1 MRHRRAWSLRL
12 RLLAAAALALAAFV
26 VLKPVPPGRRQAGAP
41 PDSLA
46 ARSRTVPAAP
56 SVARSGWRVC
66 ERVVDGDT
74 IVLDGDERVRLIGV
88 DTPEKD
94 DRRDDVRQL
103 ARQATSFTRQR
114 VAGRR
119 VRLEYDQTRHDR
131 YGRTLAYVHVEGGSM
146 LNAEIIRQGY
156 GYAYVRHPFRYMAEF
171 RAYER
176 EARKAAV
183 GLWSTDTGRELQA
196 TGRRVGG

>member
-1 MRHRRAWSLRL
+1 MRPRLSPLRWFG
-12 RLLAAAALALAAFV
+12 LLAVAAAGVVALV
-26 VLKPVPPGRRQAGAP
+26 ILRPLPPVDRPEGAP
-41 PDSLA
+41 A
-46 ARSRTVPAAP
+46 GSRVTRMQATPVAPPAAL
-56 SVARSGWRVC
+56 SDWRVC

-103 ARQATSFTRQR
+103 ARQATSFTRQQ

-119 VRLEYDQTRHDR
+119 VRLEYDQTRHDK

-156 GYAYVRHPFRYMAEF
+156 GFAYVRHPFRRLAEF

-176 EARKAAV
+176 DARAAAR
-183 GLWSTDTGRELQA
+183 GLWNTDTGRELQA
-196 TGRRVGG
+196 TGRQVGG